1 MAARA
6 PLSLLAA
13 LLLAGFADEWVT
25 YFPFGGL
32 EPIRADLGLS
42 YAQMGVA
49 VGSLTAGGLLG
60 HFFRVAADFVDRR
73 LLASLG
79 ALGVAAGMLLFGLGH
94 SLPVLAAG
102 GFVWG
107 AATDAFF
114 TGCEVSLVD
123 MCEEDELPLA
133 LGRMNAYGAVG
144 DLLGPLTLAGAL
156 AVGLPWRA
164 VFVFGAATMALYA
177 VALARQRFPDHNSEP
192 PEAPVAAV
200 WSVLRDPRVLL
211 LAVVDGLHGLLDE
224 PLLGFLNAYL
234 ERTRGWAPAAATALI
249 SLMVAAGLCGYLAVP
264 LVRQR
269 LPDWP
274 LLRLFAGCL
283 AAALAALVLG
293 PAAWAAVLAGLAFG
307 FAGAIF
313 YSVLEATYLSLR
325 PGQAGT
331 TGAVVS
337 AIGMAGIG
345 FPSLVGAVSD
355 AYGLAAGLAVYA
367 SVPAIMLILLL
378 FARDVDLG
386 RPRSTHV

>member
-1 MAARA
+1 M
-6 PLSLLAA
+6 
-13 LLLAGFADEWVT
+13 
-25 YFPFGGL
+25 
-32 EPIRADLGLS
+32 
-42 YAQMGVA
+42 
-49 VGSLTAGGLLG
+49 
-60 HFFRVAADFVDRR
+60 
-73 LLASLG
+73 
-79 ALGVAAGMLLFGLGH
+79 
-94 SLPVLAAG
+94 
-102 GFVWG
+102 WG

-123 MCEEDELPLA
+123 LCGEDELPLA

-156 AVGLPWRA
+156 AAGLPWRG
-164 VFVFGAATMALYA
+164 VFVFGAAAMALYA
-177 VALARQRFPDHNSEP
+177 AALASQRFPKPKSEP
-192 PEAPVAAV
+192 PEAPAAAV

-234 ERTRGWAPAAATALI
+234 ERSRGWAPAAATALI

-264 LVRQR
+264 LVRRR

-274 LLRLFAGCL
+274 LPRLGTRRRGSSPRATEGRRLSDWSLLRLFAAGL
-283 AAALAALVLG
+283 AASLAALVLA
-293 PAAWAAVLAGLAFG
+293 PAAWAAGLAGLAFG
-307 FAGAIF
+307 FAGAVF

-345 FPSLVGAVSD
+345 FPALVGAVSD
-355 AYGLAAGLAVYA
+355 AYGLAAGLGVYA
-367 SVPAIMLILLL
+367 MVPAIMLILLL

-386 RPRSTHV
+386 QPRSTHV